1 MSRKPSIL
9 LINRVYPPA
18 RGATGRMM
26 QDLSRALVEN
36 GWRVTVLSA
45 VDNKQDKKK
54 NKSKDEALPEEQTSQ
69 INQQVIKANL
79 KGKSMLGYGLIWWRL
94 LSKARRLPKHDVV
107 LTMTDPPMMVY
118 LGRLVARRKKSK
130 HVHWCQDMYPD
141 LLPALKVKLPKII
154 VGTLNGLSLKSLKK
168 ADQIVTIGQ
177 CMKTRI
183 QHKGVNANK
192 IKFIP
197 NWADFEVISPS
208 ADGNHLNLPEKI
220 TAAAR
225 KPEEMFRDNSPKFRV
240 LYAGTIGRAH
250 PMRVILD
257 AASILA
263 EHKEIE
269 FTFVGDAGAHSVL
282 ANERAKRGLENI
294 KFIPFQPIEKLRRVM
309 ESGDLHLVTMRQEAA
324 AMLVPC
330 KFYSGLMVGRPTI
343 FAGPE
348 NTEIADVIHQ
358 YECGTVVSPTDGHAL
373 AEAIYQYRTDGD
385 VWFNAQ
391 EGALQAAQ
399 AYHPSRSLQDWLGLL
414 EEVYQR

>member
-1 MSRKPSIL
+1 MSKPSIL
-9 LINRVYPPA
+9 LINRVYPPM

-45 VDNKQDKKK
+45 AG
-54 NKSKDEALPEEQTSQ
+54 KDETIPEDQAPQ
-69 INQQVIKANL
+69 INQQVIKTNVFAN
-79 KGKSMLGYGLIWWRL
+79 GMVGYGWIWWRL
-94 LSKARRLPKHDVV
+94 LLKARRLPKHDVV

-141 LLPALKVKLPKII
+141 LLPALKVKLPRMF
-154 VGTLNGLSLKSLKK
+154 VGFLNRLSLKSLKK
-168 ADQIVTIGQ
+168 ADRIVTIGQ

-263 EHKEIE
+263 EHQEIE

-309 ESGDLHLVTMRQEAA
+309 ESGDLHLVTMRQEAQ

-348 NTEIADVIHQ
+348 QSEIADVISQ
-358 YECGTVVSPTDGHAL
+358 YECGVVVPPTDGRAL

-385 VWFNAQ
+385 LWFNAQ

-399 AYHPSRSLQDWLGLL
+399 AYHPSRSLQDWLSLL
-414 EEVYQR
+414 EEVYQQ